1 VGSFKKG
8 KVCWREGRVVRRGG
22 SAWTGAALSDCNS
35 ESRVVGRGGGGGS
48 VWTGAT
54 LSDCSSSPG
63 IKSHSSSIELCAMLC
78 GLSRC

>member
-1 VGSFKKG
+1 MKG
-8 KVCWREGRVVRRGG
+8 KKSSGEGRVVRRGD
-22 SAWTGAALSDCNS
+22 SVWTGATRPDCNS
-35 ESRVVGRGGGGGS
+35 KSRVVGRGGGGGS